1 MLREEANIVIGR
13 PIDESVRPRC
23 RSAQRPRVGP
33 TVREPQQVGETHRS
47 SALST
52 GHAKPV
58 PGKHAP
64 ITVRIM
70 NFDPPRRFT
79 ARSED
84 AQGFYEY
91 RYELEPVD
99 GGTRITH
106 RTESHFTSLLRFI
119 APLLKGHLRKVM
131 NGQLQDLKAL
141 LEGRSP

>member
-1 MLREEANIVIGR
+1 MHK
-13 PIDESVRPRC
+13 P
-23 RSAQRPRVGP
+23 GP
-33 TVREPQQVGETHRS
+33 V
-47 SALST
+47 
-52 GHAKPV
+52 KY
-58 PGKHAP
+58 AP

-70 NFDPPRRFT
+70 ELDPPRRFK

-119 APLLKGHLRKVM
+119 APLLKGHLGKVM
-131 NGQLQDLKAL
+131 KRPAPDSQGTPRGPVALKPGL
-141 LEGRSP
+141 

>member
-1 MLREEANIVIGR
+1 MLTEEADIVVGR
-13 PIDESVRPRC
+13 PIDEVFAFVADPLNDPEWC
-23 RSAQRPRVGP
+23 L
-33 TVREPQQVGETHRS
+33 TVRDPQQVEGDAPAVGAEYRFMH
-47 SALST
+47 
-52 GHAKPV
+52 KPGPV
-58 PGKHAP
+58 KYAP

-70 NFDPPRRFT
+70 ELDPPRRFK

-119 APLLKGHLRKVM
+119 APLLKGHLGKVM
-131 NGQLQDLKAL
+131 NGQLQTLKTL
-141 LEGRSP
+141 LENR